1 MEIDI
6 AGMKVTLDTK
16 SAMVRVDLPGGGNIL
31 KQSVEVVL
39 LFGILAALTT
49 RAKTK

>member
-6 AGMKVTLDTK
+6 AGMKVELDPA
-16 SAMVRVDLPGGGNIL
+16 SAMVRVSLPGGGHIL

-39 LFGILAALTT
+39 LFGILVALTT
-49 RAKTK
+49 RPKKK